1 MGVVVNNIMTWNN
14 HLYGDNENEGL
25 IPGLSKRVGMLRKI
39 RNFFTNRNFSQIVGG
54 ILTSKLIYAMSLWEG
69 LWDIPGTFDTGTRT
83 STTKTDMRR
92 LQVLQNKVMRLE
104 THMDFK
110 ASTSELLH

>member
-1 MGVVVNNIMTWNN
+1 MTWNN
-14 HLYGDNENEGL
+14 HLYGDSDNEGL

-39 RNFFTNRNFSQIVGG
+39 RNFIPNRKFSQIVGG
-54 ILTSKLIYAMSLWEG
+54 MFTSKLIYAMSLWGG
-69 LWDIPGTFDTGTRT
+69 LWGIPGTFDTGTRT

-104 THMDFK
+104 THMDYK
-110 ASTSELLH
+110 TPLSELLHKTNKLSVH